1 MESSI
6 FTATSYTVKEEKMT
20 ELETMDEFTKQL
32 EKGCFGLDEG
42 YKTAYRAGYYAV
54 FIASMMETIPG
65 AREYV
70 EERLAYIK
78 GEI

>member
-1 MESSI
+1 MIDEKEME
-6 FTATSYTVKEEKMT
+6 MT
-20 ELETMDEFTKQL
+20 EHETMNEFTKQL
-32 EKGCFGLDEG
+32 EKSCFGLDEG
-42 YKTAYRAGYYAV
+42 YKTAYRAGYYET
-54 FIASMMETIPG
+54 FIANMMQTLPG